1 MDARMIEGVFE
12 IFAYV
17 CLLIGDVV
25 AFCALFGAVLT
36 LLIAIFDAFRGRSP
50 LRAFKLTA
58 DWSIGALFLGSLLF
72 SAVLFSG
79 KVDAPATLLFGTSR
93 LTIATM
99 LAMSVTLLISS
110 LVVSRLIRR

>member
-1 MDARMIEGVFE
+1 MDTEMLKGMFE
-12 IFAYV
+12 LLAYV
-17 CLLIGDVV
+17 WLLIGDVV
-25 AFCALFGAVLT
+25 AICALFGAALT
-36 LLIAIFDAFRGRSP
+36 LLIVISDAYRGRSP

-58 DWSIGALFLGSLLF
+58 NWSIGALFLGILLF
-72 SAVLFSG
+72 GAVLFSG